1 MRWPW
6 TLRSARLAGALG
18 TWGEAWPAG
27 GDGKE
32 REHAGALCG
41 AQACSGVELARAACG
56 RRFGQ
61 DPSEAS
67 GAAFGKVLGAC
78 LREELLAEAFGRLIS
93 RGTVEGPGGTM
104 ASLQCGRAGSGS
116 ARPALPLGWLVAASG
131 QASARVAC
139 LSRLEKRPCRHA
151 AGRALSG
158 MRSARMQTAG
168 FGASRSRPGRW
179 PESPVCDK
187 LKRPLHSHG
196 AAMYSSG
203 KSVNFVRCV

>member
-41 AQACSGVELARAACG
+41 AQACSRVELARAACG

-78 LREELLAEAFGRLIS
+78 LREELLAEADKWALRH
-93 RGTVEGPGGTM
+93 GG
-104 ASLQCGRAGSGS
+104 LSG
-116 ARPALPLGWLVAASG
+116 
-131 QASARVAC
+131 RVA
-139 LSRLEKRPCRHA
+139 R
-151 AGRALSG
+151 
-158 MRSARMQTAG
+158 Q
-168 FGASRSRPGRW
+168 
-179 PESPVCDK
+179 
-187 LKRPLHSHG
+187 
-196 AAMYSSG
+196 
-203 KSVNFVRCV
+203 FVDHLGS

>member
-1 MRWPW
+1 MGGRLGQQAGTARRGS
-6 TLRSARLAGALG
+6 TLGRSAVLKRAQGWSLPALRAAGALG
-18 TWGEAWPAG
+18 
-27 GDGKE
+27 KILRKL
-32 REHAGALCG
+32 REPR
-41 AQACSGVELARAACG
+41 SGRSLG
-56 RRFGQ
+56 
-61 DPSEAS
+61 P
-67 GAAFGKVLGAC
+67 AFGKSFWQ
-78 LREELLAEAFGRLIS
+78 RAFGRLIS
-93 RGTVEGPGGTM
+93 RGTVEGPGGNM

-158 MRSARMQTAG
+158 MRSAQMQTAG